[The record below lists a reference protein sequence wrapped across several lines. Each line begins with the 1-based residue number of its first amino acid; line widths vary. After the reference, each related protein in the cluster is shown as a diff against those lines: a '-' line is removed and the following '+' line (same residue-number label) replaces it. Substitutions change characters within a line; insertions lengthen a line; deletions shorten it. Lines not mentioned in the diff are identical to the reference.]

1 MAGTIPLYYGDY
13 MIDEYI
19 NPKSYILIKSEKEKD
34 IYKKI
39 EYIKNIDNDIKL
51 YKDILKE
58 KVLLEDNIKIIYNKE
73 IKEFFLHI
81 FEQDKYKAYR
91 KFN

>member
-58 KVLLEDNIKIIYNKE
+58 KVLLEDNIKNIYNKE